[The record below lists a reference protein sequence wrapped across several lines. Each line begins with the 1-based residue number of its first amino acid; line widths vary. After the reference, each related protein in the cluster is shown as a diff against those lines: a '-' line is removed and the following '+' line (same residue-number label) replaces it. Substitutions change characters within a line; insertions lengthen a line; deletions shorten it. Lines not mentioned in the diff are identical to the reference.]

1 MNVFFLFSSVC
12 LMCLIYFLRFE
23 LLVNPDIMYDV
34 EIFVVFN
41 GNEIIWKKLWI
52 KSWIYQARSQFTLNR
67 KFLN

>member
-1 MNVFFLFSSVC
+1 
-12 LMCLIYFLRFE
+12 MCLIYFLRFE

>member
-1 MNVFFLFSSVC
+1 MKNECVFFLFSSVF

-41 GNEIIWKKLWI
+41 GNEIIWKKTR
-52 KSWIYQARSQFTLNR
+52 IYQARSKLL
-67 KFLN
+67 KIKLP